1 VETCSCSILEVMSHP
16 MAAQIILG
24 LNTQIKE
31 SKKGIL
37 ARIVKA

>member
-1 VETCSCSILEVMSHP
+1 
-16 MAAQIILG
+16 MAAQTILG